1 MSLATLPIMLLA
13 AASVTAAGNDNLA
26 ATQHPVPAV
35 RATSSVV
42 VDGALTEAVWR
53 SAALADW
60 FRQSDPEEGAP
71 ASQRTEVRVAYD
83 DEALYVGARMFDTA
97 PDSIVARLSRRDV
110 SIAADRFAIYLDPY
124 HDKRTG
130 YYFLVNVSGT
140 LFDGTLSNDGWED
153 SSWDGV
159 WEAKARRDSLGWTC
173 EMKIPFSQLRFA
185 KTSHFE
191 WGINFRR
198 VIPRRN
204 EEDFLVFQP
213 KKESGFVSRWPV
225 ISGMENVHPGR
236 SIELMPYLTTKGEF
250 LRHAPHDPFNDGS
263 EYKPEGGTDLRM
275 GVGSK
280 LTLNA
285 TVNPDFGQVEVDP
298 ATVNLGNVET
308 YFQEKRPFFVEN
320 SSAFNCGN
328 QGANDYWGFNWP
340 EPTFFYSRRIGR
352 SPEGSVNSNADFVN
366 APIGTSIIGAAKLTG
381 KLSPSVNFGTLSAL
395 TAREQARIDVG
406 GVHSDQEIE
415 PLTYYGV
422 GRGLK
427 EFGDGRRG
435 VGVMTTL
442 TARMFRD
449 PLLTD
454 QLNRQ
459 ALMTAMDGWT
469 FLDHDQTWV
478 ISGWS
483 AMSRIAGTKAEISGI
498 QQDRLHYFQRPDA
511 GKLSVDPNA
520 TSLTGFGSRYW
531 LNKQKGNVICN
542 AAVGFM
548 DPKFDVNDMGYM
560 RRADVIN
567 SHVGGGYKWTTP
579 TRLRKYQNV
588 LAAVFASYNF
598 AGDRTWGGVWGGG
611 STEFAN
617 NYSWNYKLSYNP
629 QSVSDRS
636 TRGGP
641 LTINQPGTEYY
652 MYFDTDGSHKL
663 FYFLETDSYTQTSG
677 SWNTWINPG
686 IEWKPVS
693 NLLLRVGPEWTR
705 VHEDAQYIGAFADPL
720 AGATYGTRYVFSTLD
735 QRTLSASVRLNW
747 AFTPTLSFQFYG
759 QPLISTGDYGDFKEL
774 RHARSYD
781 FAHYL
786 AAGGTYDK
794 ATGMLDP
801 DGPGPAPAFEV
812 SNPDWGFGGHP
823 DFNFKS
829 LRGNAVIRWE
839 YRPGSTFFLVW
850 TQDRNELA
858 QHFGDFAVG
867 RSFDR
872 LVTVQ
877 PDNIFLAKVSYYFN
891 L

>member
-1 MSLATLPIMLLA
+1 MTPVALALFLVAAAPPSDGAGGLA
-13 AASVTAAGNDNLA
+13 AS
-26 ATQHPVPAV
+26 QHPVTLV
-35 RATSSVV
+35 RLTAPIA
-42 VDGALTEAVWR
+42 VDGALNEPVWQ
-53 SAALADW
+53 SAPAATW
-60 FRQSDPEEGAP
+60 FKQSDPSEGAEP
-71 ASQRTEVRVAYD
+71 SQRTEVRVAFD
-83 DEALYVGARMFDTA
+83 DEAIYVGARMFDTA
-97 PDSIVARLSRRDV
+97 PDSILARLSRRDV
-110 SIAADRFAIYLDPY
+110 SVPADRFAIYLDPY
-124 HDKRTG
+124 HDRRSG
-130 YYFLVNVSGT
+130 YYFLVNAAGT
-140 LFDGTLSNDGWED
+140 VFDGTLSNDGWED
-153 SSWDGV
+153 DSWDGV
-159 WEAKARRDSLGWTC
+159 WDARAKVDSLGWTL
-173 EMKIPFSQLRFA
+173 EMRIPYSQLRFQ
-185 KTSHFE
+185 KSDRYE

-204 EEDFLVFQP
+204 EEDFLVYQP
-213 KKESGFVSRWPV
+213 KKESGFVSRFPV
-225 ISGMENVHPGR
+225 TQGMENIHPGR
-236 SIELMPYLTTKGEF
+236 SIELMPYATSKAEYLGRPLT
-250 LRHAPHDPFNDGS
+250 DPLNGASHYEPDVGA
-263 EYKPEGGTDLRM
+263 DVRM

-298 ATVNLGNVET
+298 AVVNLNDVES
-308 YFQEKRPFFVEN
+308 YFQEKRPFFVEG
-320 SSAFNCGN
+320 SSTFGCGN

-352 SPEGSVNSNADFVN
+352 GPQGDIDPNASYVK
-366 APIGTSIIGAAKLTG
+366 APIGTSILGAAKLTG
-381 KLSPSVNFGTLSAL
+381 KLTPTINFGTLHSV
-395 TAREQARIDVG
+395 TGREQARIDVG
-406 GVHSDQEIE
+406 GARSDQEIE

-422 GRGLK
+422 MRGLK
-427 EFGDGRRG
+427 EFKDRRQG
-435 VGVMTTL
+435 LGVMTTL
-442 TARMFRD
+442 SSRFFDDAA
-449 PLLTD
+449 LKD

-459 ALMTAMDGWT
+459 SLMTALDGWL
-469 FLDHDQTWV
+469 FLDHSQTWV
-478 ISGWS
+478 VSGWS
-483 AMSRIAGTKAEISGI
+483 AMSAIAGTRTQMTNI
-498 QQDRLHYFQRPDA
+498 QTDHIHYFQRPDA
-511 GKLSVDPNA
+511 GHVDVDGGA
-520 TSLTGFGSRYW
+520 TSLTGFGSRVW
-531 LNKQKGNVICN
+531 LNKQKGSVICN